1 MKKTMYYDA
10 GPIAFQRAKELRKKL
25 TDAEVVLWDRLKQN
39 LLGCKFRRQHPLAGY
54 IADFYCHQH
63 RLVIEV
69 DGSIHNRPDRKEYD
83 QNRDAELRSLQLT
96 ILRFTNH
103 EVLHH
108 TDQVIETILKYIKS
122 PLQGARGL

>member
-10 GPIAFQRAKELRKKL
+10 GPLLFQRAKELRNRS
-25 TDAEVVLWDRLKQN
+25 TDAEVVLWDRLKQKS
-39 LLGCKFRRQHPLAGY
+39 LGCKFRRQHPLSFY

-69 DGSIHNRPDRKEYD
+69 DGSIHNSPDRKEYD
-83 QNRDAELRSLQLT
+83 QERDAVLRSLQLT

-103 EVLHH
+103 EVVHN
-108 TDQVIETILKYIKS
+108 TDQVIETISKHLKIPPS
-122 PLQGARGL
+122 GG

>member
-1 MKKTMYYDA
+1 MYYDA
-10 GPIAFQRAKELRKKL
+10 GPIAFQRAKELRKQL
-25 TDAEVVLWDRLKQN
+25 TDAEVILWNRLKQN

-83 QNRDAELRSLQLT
+83 QERDAELRSLKLT

-103 EVLHH
+103 EVLHN
-108 TDQVIETILKYIKS
+108 TDQVIKTISKHLKIP
-122 PLQGARGL
+122 PLGG